1 MDGLEAIIE
10 REASKRQVA
19 AASANKIV
27 ADEVQ
32 GFRRQLLAER
42 AVPTVVALRQRLDE
56 LCRQEADFLRREFGP
71 FTQEQDDVLTTLA
84 SHITQ
89 RIASSL
95 ARELRELPDRTG
107 QDMLTVA
114 VQKLFPLDKPDLV
127 EAGQDRPRDL
137 VPEGTRCARRARLIG

>member
-1 MDGLEAIIE
+1 MDGLEAVIE
-10 REASKRQVA
+10 REASERQVA
-19 AASANKIV
+19 VASANKIV

-32 GFRRQLLAER
+32 GFRRRLRAER
-42 AVPTVVALRQRLDE
+42 AVPTIVALRQRLDE
-56 LCRQEADFLRREFGP
+56 LCQQEVDFLRREFGP

-114 VQKLFPLDKPDLV
+114 VQKPFPLDKPELV
-127 EAGQDRPRDL
+127 EAG
-137 VPEGTRCARRARLIG
+137 